1 MRKSEKYFYLSDG
14 NVLKSVEEFALKLD
28 EISDEVYYSHVTDEK
43 NDFANWVEGVFKD
56 KEAVEII
63 KNTKDKKE
71 LQLKLLKLVVKRVI
85 KPKRRY
91 VCKICGRKFD
101 KKVALSVHMAV
112 AHNKKRGD
120 K

>member
-1 MRKSEKYFYLSDG
+1 MRKAEKYFYLSNG
-14 NVLKSVEEFALKLD
+14 KVIKSIEEFALMLD
-28 EISDEVYYSHVTDEK
+28 EMNDEVYYSHVSDSK

-56 KEAVEII
+56 KEVANLIRE
-63 KNTKDKKE
+63 TKDRNL
-71 LQLKLLKLVVKRVI
+71 LQLKLLKLLIKRVI

-112 AHNKKRGD
+112 AHNKKKGG
-120 K
+120 